1 MGVRD
6 VTTVIDQEICTGCG
20 LCVEVCPDQ
29 TLSMR
34 DDKAVVTG
42 KVSMQCGHC
51 AAICPVE
58 AIRVDAIDPAAQKFT
73 TFQVDDRWIE
83 YGQSDIGQL
92 VQLMR
97 SRRSCRNYQKRE
109 VPRELLED
117 LVKVAITAP
126 SGTNSQ
132 KWSFTLLPDRSAVL
146 ALGEMIGQY
155 FRQLNKLARK
165 TLLRKALKAIG
176 KPELDDYYH
185 RYAETVAEALQE
197 WEQTG
202 RERLFHGAPAVIVV
216 GSRPGA
222 SCPAEDALL
231 ASQNLLLGA
240 HCLGLGTCLVGFAV
254 TALKQDPKIRL
265 GLGIPA
271 NEKIY
276 AVIALGYPDEIYQRP
291 AGRRMPTVRI
301 FET

>member
-1 MGVRD
+1 MSERQ
-6 VTTVIDQEICTGCG
+6 VTTVIDPERCTGCG
-20 LCVEVCPDQ
+20 LCVDVCPDQ
-29 TLSMR
+29 TISMR

-58 AIRVDAIDPAAQKFT
+58 AITVGAIDPAAQEFT
-73 TFQVDDRWIE
+73 TFQVDDRWVE
-83 YGQSDIGQL
+83 YGKSDIRQL

-97 SRRSCRNYQKRE
+97 SRRSCRNYQTRK

-176 KPELDDYYH
+176 KPGLDDYYH
-185 RYAETVAEALQE
+185 RHAETVAEALQE
-197 WEQTG
+197 WDQTG
-202 RERLFHGAPAVIVV
+202 RDRLFHGAPAVIVV

-240 HCLGLGTCLVGFAV
+240 HCMGLGTCLVGFAV
-254 TALKQDPKIRL
+254 SALQQDPKIKS

-271 NEKIY
+271 DEKIY
-276 AVIALGYPDEIYQRP
+276 AVIAVGYPDKIYQRA
-291 AGRRMPTVRI
+291 AGRKMPTVRV
-301 FET
+301 FES

>member
-34 DDKAVVTG
+34 DDKAAVTG

-83 YGQSDIGQL
+83 YGQSDIRQL

-97 SRRSCRNYQKRE
+97 SRRSCRKYQERE

-132 KWSFTLLPDRSAVL
+132 KWSFTLLTDRRLAAFSV
-146 ALGEMIGQY
+146 ALGTQCRDVQHEC
-155 FRQLNKLARK
+155 R
-165 TLLRKALKAIG
+165 
-176 KPELDDYYH
+176 
-185 RYAETVAEALQE
+185 
-197 WEQTG
+197 
-202 RERLFHGAPAVIVV
+202 
-216 GSRPGA
+216 
-222 SCPAEDALL
+222 
-231 ASQNLLLGA
+231 
-240 HCLGLGTCLVGFAV
+240 
-254 TALKQDPKIRL
+254 
-265 GLGIPA
+265 
-271 NEKIY
+271 
-276 AVIALGYPDEIYQRP
+276 
-291 AGRRMPTVRI
+291 
-301 FET
+301 